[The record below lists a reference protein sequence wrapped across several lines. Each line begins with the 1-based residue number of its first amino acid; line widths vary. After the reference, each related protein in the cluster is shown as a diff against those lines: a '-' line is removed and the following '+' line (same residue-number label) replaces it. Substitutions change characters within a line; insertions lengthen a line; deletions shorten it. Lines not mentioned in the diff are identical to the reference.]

1 MEMARGAAQIYQGFY
16 KSQQADI
23 RAITLPLA
31 TGFGPLFAMEN
42 FGWFQNYQVIQYQIL
57 DRAIRLHHKWN
68 KILEYLK

>member
-23 RAITLPLA
+23 RAIKLPLA
-31 TGFGPLFAMEN
+31 TGFGFLFTRSPN
-42 FGWFQNYQVIQYQIL
+42 YQIL
-57 DRAIRLHHKWN
+57 ARAILLHHKWN